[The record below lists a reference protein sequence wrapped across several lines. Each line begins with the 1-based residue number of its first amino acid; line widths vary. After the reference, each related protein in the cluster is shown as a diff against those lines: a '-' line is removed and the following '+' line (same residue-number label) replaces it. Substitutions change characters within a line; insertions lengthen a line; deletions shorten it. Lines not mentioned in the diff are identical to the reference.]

1 MSETRPGGIE
11 KVAVIGAGTMGP
23 GIGLVFAA
31 HGHEVAL
38 CDRRPE
44 ALERAEKVVRV
55 AAGVLAKRGALPVAD
70 VEGALARIRRTT
82 SLAEAGADAD
92 LVIEAVYEDSAVK
105 RAVFAELDAVCPE
118 RAIFASNT
126 SYLDAFACTS
136 RPERTVIAHWFAP
149 PHILPLVEVVRGPQT
164 AADVVEATA
173 AVLRAAGKV
182 PVVLQRYV
190 PGFAVN
196 RLQRAIG
203 REVFF
208 LLENGYIS
216 AEDLDLAV
224 KASLAPRMMLLGVV
238 QRYDFAGL
246 DLTANNL
253 ANEAY
258 EEAPVALAP
267 EVLLHLVRAGHFGA
281 KTGKGFYD
289 YSGYQLEEVLQAR
302 DEGLLAIMEIA
313 KPFLTPGLP
322 LDGTESESPRDGGA
336 SS

>member
-1 MSETRPGGIE
+1 
-11 KVAVIGAGTMGP
+11 MGP

-38 CDRRPE
+38 CDQRAD
-44 ALERAEKVVRV
+44 ALERAEKVIRV
-55 AAGVLAKRGALPVAD
+55 AAGVLAKRGALPVAS
-70 VEGALARIRRTT
+70 VEGTLARIRPTT

-92 LVIEAVYEDSAVK
+92 LVIEAVYEDPAVK
-105 RAVFAELDAVCPE
+105 RAVFAELDAVCPQ

-164 AADVVEATA
+164 AEEVVEATA

-246 DLTANNL
+246 DLMAGNL
-253 ANEAY
+253 ANESY
-258 EEAPVALAP
+258 EEAPVARAP
-267 EVLLHLVRAGHFGA
+267 EVLLSLVRAGHLGV
-281 KTGKGFYD
+281 KTGKGFHD
-289 YSGYQLEEVLQAR
+289 YGDRQLEDVLRAR
-302 DEGLLAIMEIA
+302 DEGLLEILEGA
-313 KPFLTPGLP
+313 RPYLTPSMP
-322 LDGTESESPRDGGA
+322 IDDVAEAD
-336 SS
+336 